1 MGEMKTPNS
10 AICIMCNQD
19 QESSLNQNKTQDQD
33 LEQTGPSED
42 VKKTELELAVAISC
56 HCSIKSI
63 DHLWEI
69 MKKKKTWKRKYAWEN
84 IITPNKMQQIN
95 H

>member
-1 MGEMKTPNS
+1 
-10 AICIMCNQD
+10 MCNQD

-33 LEQTGPSED
+33 QEQTGPSED

-69 MKKKKTWKRKYAWEN
+69 MKKKTWKRKYAWEN
-84 IITPNKMQQIN
+84 IIAPNKMQQIT